1 MKLTP
6 KGTNNNMELNNP
18 RVFIVEPK
26 TGLAHELPGV
36 IKCDIGPILSN
47 PLPAP
52 NNKTGQYTWKAKA
65 ICRTHISRKM
75 RKDFRKV
82 FYTQRPPKYIKKATY
97 VQWIGRYDVTNF
109 KSESELMRLSHR
121 ELGEIIAP
129 LAPIIIMGETERASR
144 AVPKHKT
151 EFPCGGIV
159 PNPRIEINVN
169 TEEFGMTLEKCKQM
183 AEELLQERATFQ
195 LGTIDAGIIQ
205 KTL

>member
-1 MKLTP
+1 
-6 KGTNNNMELNNP
+6 MELNNP
-18 RVFIVEPK
+18 KVFIIEPK

-36 IKCDIGPILSN
+36 VKISMPHVDVGEFLPKPN
-47 PLPAP
+47 P
-52 NNKTGQYTWKAKA
+52 KTGLYSWQAKA
-65 ICRTHISRKM
+65 TCRTHISRKM

-82 FYTQRPPKYIKKATY
+82 FYTPRPPKYIKKATY

-121 ELGEIIAP
+121 ELEKIIAP

-144 AVPKHKT
+144 AVPEHKT

-159 PNPRIEINVN
+159 PDPRIEINVN
-169 TEEFGMTLEKCKQM
+169 TDQFGMTLEKCKQM
-183 AEELLQERATFQ
+183 AEELRQERATIQ

-205 KTL
+205 KTQLKQ